1 MKKILIIT
9 LISVTGLLSSCSDFL
24 EEEMVSTLTQERYDT
39 KEGIEELVNGAYEG
53 LRYHHNYEWSYTLT
67 NYGTDEFT
75 NGGGRDHVQWNTYSP
90 VLDPLET
97 RNLAPLWDNMYAQIN
112 LCNIGIQN
120 IPVVLG
126 DPLDEELMK
135 TRLGEVYFLRG
146 FDYLKLIE
154 QFGGVPITTS
164 PISEDT
170 AEFPRASKEDVFNL
184 IIEDLT
190 RAEELL
196 PATPGQVGRITKTA
210 AQHFLAKVYL
220 NRASEQNADLTQS
233 TDLEN
238 AAKFAEMVISS
249 RTLAPDYNDIFNYTS
264 VNGPNETLSEIIL
277 SSQFDDTQALLGRY
291 GNQTHMYFLSVYRN
305 FPGMTRNLYD
315 GREFQRLK
323 PTDFALDVFDR
334 KNDSR
339 FYKSFQTSYTAVNT
353 NGIPNWSA
361 TNAPDPSLVGQ
372 PKFGIGDTAIVM
384 LINDEEDNRFT
395 PEYKDSFAPL
405 MLVRYTNDS
414 EGTDYDV
421 STYPSLSKYRD
432 PFRTSF
438 NDAKGTRD
446 GILARLGET
455 YLIAAEAYGRM
466 GDYGTALNY
475 INQIRSRAAF
485 KEGEAR
491 SSVYY
496 LAEQVAEGDETSTLS
511 AMQATEAYFTP
522 GTQESAGELYPPGV
536 SSKPEMFI
544 HFVLNERARELMGEF
559 HRWVDLART
568 NTLVSRAKAFNPE
581 AAPNVD
587 QHHALRPIPQS
598 YLESVTVGGN
608 LLPPD
613 ERNQMQNPGY

>member
-24 EEEMVSTLTQERYDT
+24 EEEMVATLTQERYDT
-39 KEGIEELVNGAYEG
+39 KAGIEELVNGAYEG
-53 LRYHHNYEWSYTLT
+53 LRFHHNYEWSYTLT

-97 RNLAPLWDNMYAQIN
+97 RNLSPLWDNMYAQIN
-112 LCNIGIQN
+112 LCNTGIQK
-120 IPVVLG
+120 IPEVLG
-126 DPLDEELMK
+126 DPLDEELMN

-146 FDYLKLIE
+146 FNYFKLIE
-154 QFGGVPITTS
+154 QFGGVPISTS
-164 PISEDT
+164 PIAEDT
-170 AEFPRASKEDVFNL
+170 AEFPRATKEEGFNL
-184 IIEDLT
+184 IIEDLL

-196 PATPGQVGRITKTA
+196 PVTPSQTGRITKAA

-238 AAKFAEMVISS
+238 AAKYAEMVISS

-264 VNGPNETLSEIIL
+264 VNGSNETLSEIIL
-277 SSQFDDTQALLGRY
+277 ASQFDDTQALMGRY

-323 PTDFALDVFDR
+323 PTDYALDIFDR
-334 KNDSR
+334 TNDSR

-353 NGIPNWSA
+353 NGIPNWTA
-361 TNAPDPSLVGQ
+361 DNAPDPSLVGQ
-372 PKFGIGDTAIVM
+372 PKFGVGDTAIVM
-384 LINDEEDNRFT
+384 LVNDAGDTRFT
-395 PEYKDSFAPL
+395 EDYKDTFAPL
-405 MLVRYTNDS
+405 MLVRYTNDA

-455 YLIAAEAYGRM
+455 YLIAAEAYGRL

-475 INQIRSRAAF
+475 INALRSRAAY
-485 KEGEAR
+485 KDGETR

-496 LAEQVAEGDETSTLS
+496 LAEQVTEGEQSSTES
-511 AMQATEAYFTP
+511 EMQATEAYFTP
-522 GTQESAGELYPPGV
+522 GTPEAAEEMYPAGVG
-536 SSKPEMFI
+536 SKPDMFI

-559 HRWVDLART
+559 HRWVDLVRT
-568 NTLVSRAKAFNPE
+568 NTLVTRARAFNPE

-598 YLESVTVGGN
+598 YLESVTVNGV
-608 LLPPD
+608 LLSPE